1 MKLYPLFSSSKGN
14 CTYIGNSS
22 FGLLVDCG
30 VSYRK
35 LQGALLDNSLDI
47 GKIRAVLITHEHT
60 DHTKGLRM
68 LTRHHAI
75 PVYATP
81 RTLDVLYDRGDIG
94 SSAVPAEGTF
104 SIGEALINPFPVP
117 HDAVS
122 PCGYRIDFEE
132 CACGVCTDTG
142 KVTDRMVESL
152 RGVNAA
158 LIEAN
163 YDSQMLK
170 NGFYPKEIKDRLSSG
185 MGHLSNRQCG
195 EFAAQLIKSGT
206 SQIVLGHM
214 SENNNTPEYAM
225 AGVTAVLTREGL
237 ESGRDY
243 MLSLAS
249 QMYGKYISF

>member
-22 FGLLVDCG
+22 FGLLIDCG

-35 LQGALLDNSLDI
+35 LQGALQDNSLDI
-47 GKIRAVLITHEHT
+47 GSIRAVLITHEHT
-60 DHTKGLRM
+60 DHTKGLKM
-68 LTRHHAI
+68 LTRHHNI
-75 PVYATP
+75 PVYAP
-81 RTLDVLYDRGDIG
+81 PSTLDVLYDRGDIN
-94 SSAVPAEGTF
+94 SSAVPAEKAFT
-104 SIGEALINPFPVP
+104 IGDALINPFPVP

-132 CACGVCTDTG
+132 CACGVCTDAG

-195 EFAAQLIKSGT
+195 EFAAQLIKNGT

-214 SENNNTPEYAM
+214 SENNNTPEHAI
-225 AGVTAVLTREGL
+225 AGVTSVLTREGL
-237 ESGRDY
+237 ESGSDY